1 MSGRELIVTA
11 STGVAFAGHPK
22 QRPEALLRDA
32 DAAMYR
38 AKELGRDRYELFDE
52 AMRARALTR
61 LETETALRRALD
73 EGELALFFQ
82 PEIELGTGLLLGAE
96 ALLRWRE
103 NEDRVALPTEFV
115 PVAEETGL
123 IVPIGEWVIREACR
137 QLASWRAA
145 GADRAPATIS
155 VNLSARQL
163 RHPDL
168 PELVAEAL
176 SESGI
181 DPECLRLEITESTL
195 MNDADAAVAALKA
208 LKTLGVRLAV
218 DDFGTGYSS
227 LAYLKRF
234 PVDTLKLDHSFISG
248 LGHNP
253 EDAAIVRAVLSM
265 AQTLDLTVVAEG
277 VERAD
282 QVAELQALGCR
293 IGQGNYFSPPLPA
306 EEFSVLLE
314 E

>member
-1 MSGRELIVTA
+1 
-11 STGVAFAGHPK
+11 VAFAGHPK
-22 QRPEALLRDA
+22 QRSEALLRDA

-38 AKELGRDRYELFDE
+38 AKELGRDRFELFDE

-61 LETETALRRALD
+61 LETEAALRQALE
-73 EGELALFFQ
+73 EGQLALYFQ
-82 PEIELGTGLLLGAE
+82 PEVELVSGRLLGAE
-96 ALLRWRE
+96 ALLRWRDR
-103 NEDRVALPTEFV
+103 EDRVALPTEFV

-123 IVPIGEWVIREACR
+123 IVPIGEWALREACR
-137 QLASWRAA
+137 QMASWRSA
-145 GADRAPATIS
+145 GADGAPATIS

-163 RHPDL
+163 RHPEL
-168 PELVAEAL
+168 PDLVAEAL

-181 DPECLRLEITESTL
+181 DPGCLRLEITESTL
-195 MNDADAAVAALKA
+195 MSDADAAVPALKA
-208 LKTLGVRLAV
+208 LKVLGVGLAV

-234 PVDTLKLDHSFISG
+234 PVDTLKLDHSFIEG
-248 LGHNP
+248 LGRNP
-253 EDAAIVRAVLSM
+253 EDAAIVRAVLSL

-293 IGQGNYFSPPLPA
+293 VGQGNYFSPPLPA
-306 EEFSVLLE
+306 ERFSELL
-314 E
+314 